1 MSCQIGL
8 EREFLVADMTLVH
21 HGSLIIHAPETQIIK
36 KVNMKTSISFAYE
49 YILLTS
55 FKILTT
61 ISIKG
66 YVIY

>member
-8 EREFLVADMTLVH
+8 EREFLVADMTVVH
-21 HGSLIIHAPETQIIK
+21 HGSLIIRAETQIIK

-61 ISIKG
+61 ISIK
-66 YVIY
+66 